1 MHSRLT
7 LASEIKKNNNNIWLS
22 NQVQKFPKISASCV
36 KRRGKFKHKEI
47 WTDIL
52 QKKKKHVVSEK
63 YMYEDVAG

>member
-7 LASEIKKNNNNIWLS
+7 LASEIKKKDNIWLS
-22 NQVQKFPKISASCV
+22 NQVQKFPKISASFV